1 MNKRNQAEEEN
12 IKKRPETTKVLTD
25 MRVLWRTVMVGHSP
39 EICSQRF
46 FPQFHIAPAKSCS
59 TQLSAYCQLVRGSPK
74 SPDVNVTSMGCME
87 YTCVPGIAR
96 RAGLT
101 CGASCILNN
110 HGHVGNFTGIWIFS
124 SRYTYMGYRQSGMG
138 IHGGRPT
145 HPPIPTPYLSYL
157 TPGP

>member
-1 MNKRNQAEEEN
+1 M
-12 IKKRPETTKVLTD
+12 
-25 MRVLWRTVMVGHSP
+25 
-39 EICSQRF
+39 
-46 FPQFHIAPAKSCS
+46 
-59 TQLSAYCQLVRGSPK
+59 RGSPK

-145 HPPIPTPYLSYL
+145 HPPYPRHTFL
-157 TPGP
+157 TLPQDLDHALLMLPSHAHMLCPASILVVEVESGEMVGCSRILWHGALQPLRPIQHG